1 MIRDAVRISSG
12 LRFRRGWD
20 RVVVVVVVVVLV
32 IFAVAMVFYAAGD
45 VRRKGCSSKM
55 CPLYICNSHIPR
67 KHPE

>member
-20 RVVVVVVVVVLV
+20 RVVVGVVVLV